1 MKVLAK
7 ANIDGKI
14 IDCKGFVSIE
24 WKNEHQAYVSWEIIS
39 PTTTIVSRSEN
50 IHCKNSDFIR
60 EELNNKIK
68 ERILSYRI
76 DRKKVFNEIDFI
88 DF

>member
-14 IDCKGFVSIE
+14 IDCKGSVSIE
-24 WKNEHQAYVSWEIIS
+24 WKNKHQAYISWKIFS
-39 PTTTIVSRSEN
+39 PTTTIVSKSEN
-50 IHCKNSDFIR
+50 IHCKNSDVTN
-60 EELNNKIK
+60 EELINKIK

-76 DRKKVFNEIDFI
+76 DRKKVFIEIHFI
-88 DF
+88 DL